1 MIKIKIFNFFP
12 VFPSSEVD
20 FDLYCFHKRF
30 VGDGVCDDPNNNPYC
45 FFDGGDCCLADSD
58 TSFCKDCFC
67 YLEEND
73 TIDSGCAIFEWI
85 LFRAI
90 GRTEFSYSRNY
101 IRSKARKIWWS
112 WKIYAKFWSVRA
124 VWKLSSWYNF
134 KSKYGLSLSHYLVTL
149 CRVSL

>member
-1 MIKIKIFNFFP
+1 M
-12 VFPSSEVD
+12 D

-90 GRTEFSYSRNY
+90 GSTENLDGEGGGTNNTLKSNFLYHFSLHIS
-101 IRSKARKIWWS
+101 
-112 WKIYAKFWSVRA
+112 
-124 VWKLSSWYNF
+124 
-134 KSKYGLSLSHYLVTL
+134 
-149 CRVSL
+149 

>member
-1 MIKIKIFNFFP
+1 M
-12 VFPSSEVD
+12 
-20 FDLYCFHKRF
+20 YCFYKQF

-73 TIDSGCAIFEWI
+73 TIDAGCAIVEWI

-90 GRTEFSYSRNY
+90 ERIENLEGGGTANRRPFKYSRNH

-112 WKIYAKFWSVRA
+112 WKINAKFWSVR
-124 VWKLSSWYNF
+124 VIWKLSSWIQLQI
-134 KSKYGLSLSHYLVTL
+134 KVWSIVPW
-149 CRVSL
+149 CQ

>member
-1 MIKIKIFNFFP
+1 MIFFQITWESAEKSLGKMINIKFLTFSPI
-12 VFPSSEVD
+12 FPSSEVD
-20 FDLYCFHKRF
+20 FDMYCFYKQF

-73 TIDSGCAIFEWI
+73 TIDAGCAIVEWI

-90 GRTEFSYSRNY
+90 GRTLAHKYEDQSYE
-101 IRSKARKIWWS
+101 I
-112 WKIYAKFWSVRA
+112 
-124 VWKLSSWYNF
+124 
-134 KSKYGLSLSHYLVTL
+134 KSPP
-149 CRVSL
+149 